1 MTTTK
6 INLAILSALFALALL
21 VAPTSVMIV
30 QAQNYDAGEEYEG
43 FTFNHDDADAE
54 EAKEACDEG
63 GDYDE
68 CEECID
74 NRDELQGLKGYE
86 AVKCLK
92 DPQNSY

>member
-1 MTTTK
+1 MTSTK

-43 FTFNHDDADAE
+43 FTFNQDDADAGD
-54 EAKEACDEG
+54 AIEACDGEE
-63 GDYDE
+63 E
-68 CEECID
+68 CEECIEI
-74 NRDELQGLKGYE
+74 RDELQGLKGYE

-92 DPQNSY
+92 DPENSY